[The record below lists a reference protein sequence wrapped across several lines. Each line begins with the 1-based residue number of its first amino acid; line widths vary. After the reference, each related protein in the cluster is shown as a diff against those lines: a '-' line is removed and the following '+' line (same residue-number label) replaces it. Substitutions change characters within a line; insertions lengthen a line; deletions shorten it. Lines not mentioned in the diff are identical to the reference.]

1 LSYLVNK
8 DTIMGERENFIKVIL
23 RRILI
28 FKKFIWSGFR
38 IIVFKPYWHDRYI
51 NSILFT
57 SIFLNLIDWAYLTL
71 NRTSGDYPIILH
83 YNLFFGVDFLGN
95 YNMVF
100 LIPLVGVMVFVA
112 NSLLGHI
119 FYKAEKLAAYI
130 LTINIFLVQCFL
142 LLASYLIVAVNK

>member
-1 LSYLVNK
+1 MAFSFNINK
-8 DTIMGERENFIKVIL
+8 NMDERENFIKVVL
-23 RRILI
+23 RRIII
-28 FKKFIWSGFR
+28 FKKFLWSGFR
-38 IIVFKPYWHDRYI
+38 IIIFKPYWHDKYI
-51 NSILFT
+51 SSALVV
-57 SIFLNLIDWAYLTL
+57 SIFINLINWVYLAL
-71 NRTSGDYPIILH
+71 NRTGGDYPIILH

-100 LIPLVGVMVFVA
+100 LIPLVGIIIFLA

-142 LLASYLIVAVNK
+142 LLASYLIVEVNK

>member
-1 LSYLVNK
+1 
-8 DTIMGERENFIKVIL
+8 MGEKENLAKVIL

-28 FKKFIWSGFR
+28 FKKFLWSGFR

-51 NSILFT
+51 NSVLFV
-57 SIFLNLIDWAYLTL
+57 SIFLNLINWAYLAS

-100 LIPLVGVMVFVA
+100 LIPLVGVIVFLV

-119 FYKAEKLAAYI
+119 FYRAEKLAAYI
-130 LTINIFLVQCFL
+130 FTINILIVQCFL